1 MCRPRCVPILPHF
14 ASPPGGA
21 DSDASGDHQT
31 VRTARTGRT
40 GMTEGPRTKA
50 QRKPAEANK
59 RLPASRPGGDPVDL
73 LDRQATRQLA
83 GASKPRRQQPADDG
97 IEFETNASGKMIIK
111 VGGDG
116 RGSGE
121 GVAAAS
127 SAMRRR
133 WQTQVCPGVTV
144 IRSGRE
150 EPFIASPIG
159 AG

>member
-1 MCRPRCVPILPHF
+1 MCSRV
-14 ASPPGGA
+14 ASPFSLSPKKTASQTLNGGT

-83 GASKPRRQQPADDG
+83 GASKPRRQQDADDG

-111 VGGDG
+111 VGGVKEG
-116 RGSGE
+116 RGR
-121 GVAAAS
+121 GVQLPCPAWGAL
-127 SAMRRR
+127 
-133 WQTQVCPGVTV
+133 QT
-144 IRSGRE
+144 
-150 EPFIASPIG
+150 
-159 AG
+159 